1 MSPFLVW
8 SLAACRLSPLP
19 DLSLGDQ
26 VPPHR
31 TPNVR
36 PRYTGPG
43 SARPRPAP
51 APAIRGYMVRYS
63 GFPIRHTEFGIRK
76 SKIGNRGTGNLHGAV
91 EWAIHP
97 FQTTPGPPI
106 RGFSFLS
113 VRYPRNER
121 AFTSTIKRA
130 PSPLSAPA
138 IDIHPSLPNQ
148 YFVISGGFS
157 KTAAAAWG
165 PLEPPAKRC
174 GVRGF

>member
-1 MSPFLVW
+1 MSDPAIYIAVQGTT
-8 SLAACRLSPLP
+8 RH
-19 DLSLGDQ
+19 
-26 VPPHR
+26 VP
-31 TPNVR
+31 
-36 PRYTGPG
+36 PRYTVPDHP
-43 SARPRPAP
+43 ARAPRPPRDPRSHGAVFRNSHTP
-51 APAIRGYMVRYS
+51 YGIRNS
-63 GFPIRHTEFGIRK
+63 EIGIRK
-76 SKIGNRGTGNLHGAV
+76 PGTPEIMVRLSRPFIPLPN
-91 EWAIHP
+91 HP
-97 FQTTPGPPI
+97 RTPI

-138 IDIHPSLPNQ
+138 IAIHPSLPNQ